1 MRRIKYN
8 KKYNRDVGERRAE
21 LLREIAHLRRITVAA
36 RER

>member
-1 MRRIKYN
+1 VRRIKYN
-8 KKYNRDVGERRAE
+8 KRYNRDIIERRAE